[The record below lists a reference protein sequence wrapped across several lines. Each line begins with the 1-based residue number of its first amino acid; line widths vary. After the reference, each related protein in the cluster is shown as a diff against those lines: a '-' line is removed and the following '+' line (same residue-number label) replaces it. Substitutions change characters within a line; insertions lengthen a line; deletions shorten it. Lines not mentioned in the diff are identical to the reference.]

1 MITEL
6 RQAVAAEWAWLV
18 RWMARPG
25 PPRPGEATAIT
36 ILLLAVLLLATC
48 EAPR

>member
-1 MITEL
+1 VITEL
-6 RQAVAAEWAWLV
+6 RQALADEWAALV

-25 PPRPGEATAIT
+25 PPSPGEATAIT
-36 ILLLAVLLLATC
+36 ILLLAIVLLATC